1 LLCFLGGSAFPGK
14 CFLGGSRAREPGIG
28 TFPHALTPSR
38 PHALTPSR
46 LHAFTGERRTA
57 MHVLISGRFR
67 IEFPERSVLLAEPC
81 YDSRE

>member
-1 LLCFLGGSAFPGK
+1 
-14 CFLGGSRAREPGIG
+14 
-28 TFPHALTPSR
+28 
-38 PHALTPSR
+38 
-46 LHAFTGERRTA
+46 